1 MMFQPPKFLLQERR
15 HSAMMEYVVKGIVAD
30 AHNIGKKRIFY
41 IYDCDS
47 VSGRARGCSWNG
59 CKIRLKV

>member
-1 MMFQPPKFLLQERR
+1 MMFQPPKFLLQERQ
-15 HSAMMEYVVKGIVAD
+15 HSAMMEYVVKGILNV
-30 AHNIGKKRIFY
+30 HKIWKKRIFY

>member
-1 MMFQPPKFLLQERR
+1 MMFQPPKFLLQERQ
-15 HSAMMEYVVKGIVAD
+15 HSAMMEYVVKGILN
-30 AHNIGKKRIFY
+30 AHKIWKKRIFY